1 VLKSKGEGQVRRIA
15 GLRLDVETDHLLTR
29 LAAEMLTSRS
39 HIIRLAI
46 RDMAKRTLKKEPRE
60 PP

>member
-1 VLKSKGEGQVRRIA
+1 MLKSKGEGQVRRIV
-15 GLRLDVETDHLLTR
+15 GLRLDVKTDDLLSR
-29 LAAEMLTSRS
+29 LAAEMLTTRS

-46 RDMAKRTLKKEPRE
+46 RDMAKRTLKREPRE